1 MAAAFSSSNDPYALT
16 EPPAAGPASSM
27 TAMPYTLAYLK
38 ESLQADD
45 SEVMALASTLRM
57 EPFKEPDTGQMAF
70 TYREAQ
76 TLRKAMELYRRGDSL
91 KSIQDFFG
99 VNEAD
104 NSPAAMVAQPTAMAN
119 TPQQRVTQHAT
130 TLKQGGKS
138 NLAVVVDSIANARN
152 DILSEVARLMDD
164 KLAGLDEVIVE
175 LIRCKSENDALKQ
188 KIANLA
194 ERNETLEY
202 EMGCFKS
209 TGFGFYRKVGS

>member
-1 MAAAFSSSNDPYALT
+1 MAAAFSGSNDPYALT
-16 EPPAAGPASSM
+16 DAPSAGQSGSM
-27 TAMPYTLAYLK
+27 AAMPYTLAYLK

-45 SEVMALASTLRM
+45 SEVMALANTLRM

-76 TLRKAMELYRRGDSL
+76 SLRKAMELYRRGDSL

-99 VNEAD
+99 VTE
-104 NSPAAMVAQPTAMAN
+104 SRPASVVSSGSKMAVP
-119 TPQQRVTQHAT
+119 PQQRVTQHASA
-130 TLKQGGKS
+130 LKQSGKS

-175 LIRCKSENDALKQ
+175 LIRCKSENDALRQ
-188 KIANLA
+188 KAAALS

-202 EMGCFKS
+202 EIGCFKS
-209 TGFGFYRKVGS
+209 TGFGFYRKVES